1 MKRFLAAAALA
12 LAAAALTGP
21 PALSAAPPTTSQLM
35 RKITSLTQ
43 KVTKL
48 QKRVTTLEDDFARLE
63 ADVASCFIATPVA
76 RFGGFADEG
85 YVYQVGQTAILVS
98 ALDILDDTT
107 GLVPGQ
113 DFGFFA
119 EIVPECVLDAVGRS
133 RASSRPHAFAGLGP
147 PAWTQSQLH
156 R

>member
-1 MKRFLAAAALA
+1 
-12 LAAAALTGP
+12 
-21 PALSAAPPTTSQLM
+21 
-35 RKITSLTQ
+35 
-43 KVTKL
+43 
-48 QKRVTTLEDDFARLE
+48 
-63 ADVASCFIATPVA
+63 VA

-85 YVYQVGQTAILVS
+85 YVYQVGQTAILVA

-133 RASSRPHAFAGLGP
+133 RASSRSHAFAP
-147 PAWTQSQLH
+147 PGALAWTRSGLH